1 MRKTYGIILIV
12 ATITAFVML
21 ASTAVAQTV
30 YKWRLVSVWPSYT
43 AFAQVEK
50 RLIKNIYE
58 LSGGRL
64 QITGYSAGELVPT
77 MAVFDTVAK
86 GAAEMGIDYP
96 GYWQGKNSAFD
107 LLGTVPMAFS
117 QYDVINWYLHG
128 GGRQLYNEMY
138 GKNNLIYYVQ
148 SVASIGSGIRS
159 VKPIRNLADLKG
171 KKIRVSGRAAGY
183 VMAKAGA
190 TPVMTDAAQIAQALA
205 TGQIDA
211 ASFNAPAVD
220 LSLGLGEVTKYNIG
234 PGWNIPSGAGGVM
247 INKDA
252 WNTLPPDLK
261 KIIEV
266 AAMDNLSFFSSLSEW
281 DSMAALKKFEEKG
294 TVVTKFSE
302 KELAQIE
309 EWVWEFIEAEAKKNP
324 DFEKVATSI
333 FQYMK
338 DFSISREYQEPYS
351 HGRNPTKYP
360 KLPKLR

>member
-1 MRKTYGIILIV
+1 MRKTYGIIIIV

-21 ASTAVAQTV
+21 ASTAVAQTI
-30 YKWRLVSVWPSYT
+30 YKWRLVSVWPSYS

-86 GAAEMGIDYP
+86 GAAEMGVDYP

-117 QYDVINWYLHG
+117 QYDVINWYLHSG
-128 GGRQLYNEMY
+128 GQALYDEMY
-138 GKNNLIYYVQ
+138 GKYGLIYYVQ
-148 SVASIGSGIRS
+148 SVASTGSGIRS
-159 VKPIRNLADLKG
+159 RTPIRTLADIKG
-171 KKIRVSGRAAGY
+171 KKIRISGRAAGY
-183 VMAKAGA
+183 VIAKLGG
-190 TPVMTDAAQIAQALA
+190 TPVMTDPAQIAQALA

-211 ASFNAPAVD
+211 AAFNAPTVD

-234 PGWNIPSGAGGVM
+234 PGWNIPSGVGGLM

-266 AAMDNLSFFSSLSEW
+266 ATKDNLSFFSALSEY
-281 DSMAALKKFEEKG
+281 DAMTGIQKFADKG
-294 TVVTKFSE
+294 TVVTHFSD

-309 EWVWEFIEAEAKKNP
+309 GLVWEFIEIEAKKNP

-338 DFSISREYQEPYS
+338 NFSIARDYQEPYS
-351 HGRNPTKYP
+351 HGRNPIKYP